1 MPETG
6 FNETSLENTLFQL
19 LQTESARTMGSG
31 NLLVMMSLVNLMGL
45 IDIINRRLGEGTGK
59 EMPEA
64 ASAPGAAREAAGGE
78 GGGGG
83 GGNALDPSA
92 LMGMLNHL
100 MKNRPRAAGGPPGVE
115 GEPEQPGGVKDAG
128 GSAAAGNVS

>member
-6 FNETSLENTLFQL
+6 FSETSLENTLFQL

-45 IDIINRRLGEGTGK
+45 IDIINRRLGEETGK

-64 ASAPGAAREAAGGE
+64 ATAPGAAREAAVGE
-78 GGGGG
+78 GGG

-100 MKNRPRAAGGPPGVE
+100 MKNRPRAAGEPPGMK
-115 GEPEQPGGVKDAG
+115 GEPEQPEDVQGAG
-128 GSAAAGNVS
+128 GPAADGKVS

>member
-19 LQTESARTMGSG
+19 LQTDSARTMGSG

-64 ASAPGAAREAAGGE
+64 ASAPGAAREGAGAE
-78 GGGGG
+78 AG

-100 MKNRPRAAGGPPGVE
+100 MKNRPRAAGGPSGVE
-115 GEPEQPGGVKDAG
+115 GEPEQPGDVKGAG
-128 GSAAAGNVS
+128 GPAAAGNVS

>member
-6 FNETSLENTLFQL
+6 FQDSSLENTLFQL
-19 LQTESARTMGSG
+19 LQTDSARTMGPG

-45 IDIINRRLGEGTGK
+45 IDIINRRMGEGTGK

-64 ASAPGAAREAAGGE
+64 ASAPGAAREGAGGE
-78 GGGGG
+78 GG

-100 MKNRPRAAGGPPGVE
+100 MKNRPRAAGGPPGEE
-115 GEPEQPGGVKDAG
+115 GEPVQPGDGKSAG
-128 GSAAAGNVS
+128 GSAAAGNSR